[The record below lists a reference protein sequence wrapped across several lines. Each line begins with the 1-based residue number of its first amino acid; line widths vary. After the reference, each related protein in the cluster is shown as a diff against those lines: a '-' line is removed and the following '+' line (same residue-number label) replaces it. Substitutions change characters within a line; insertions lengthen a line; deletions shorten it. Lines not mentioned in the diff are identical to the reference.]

1 MITFISRTRMLFA
14 VAAVALVIA
23 FALFHDAVYRWAALR
38 ALTAAG
44 IDAAIEGEFDVVH
57 RSPMLL
63 NLGALRIALKD
74 HEADGNRGVIG
85 ALHLELRLRPLLRG
99 VVQIKNL
106 EVRDVEIELFT
117 LRRSPTEPPPDDA
130 GFTLPLIEQ
139 WVLDN
144 VEVGFRLT
152 ESGPRNELKVTHL
165 QAAADASGNLRAEG
179 SGSIDGDAW
188 ALDGEFGSINE
199 IIRPTGPF
207 PAAVRIDAPDWGL
220 ALDARGTV
228 GALHEG
234 RDLRFELRATTDSLA
249 PMLGRL
255 VPEAPV
261 AGALDARALLT
272 GSVDALLLSD
282 LNLSLDDGERFQ
294 LALSGT
300 LPLTQQPGGLDI
312 ATRLSSADPKVAG
325 YLTRGEV
332 PEIESLRLDFNA
344 SSEQGGYRIDQ
355 LVAGISGGDALSA
368 SVEGGLRLDG
378 PAGGWRPGDIAMH
391 VTAEVPVTRLGP
403 WLPEGV
409 SNAGSAKLLAEV
421 SGDLDRLILGS
432 FQIELSGTAPL
443 RGKVRGDGELALARW
458 RDPQPEAQPVTL
470 GELLPA
476 LNVTLDLKTDQVQSL
491 SEALETALP
500 PLGPGTLKATLRRD
514 GDGWRIAGLDA
525 RTRTGS
531 KLRTSARGTLTLR
544 TDAGTEVALDAADL
558 TIDVRGQTA
567 AAEEALGFDAPL
579 DPGPFNLSARVRGKS
594 GNLRLAGMTLKAGS
608 EDGLL
613 VALEGKGGG
622 LPSWLAG
629 NFKSLSGVE
638 MKGRV
643 RLPSTR
649 SLGAILGQD
658 VPDLGW
664 LDSSFEARADGA
676 GWAFPS
682 ISIGVEGKDE
692 LALRANGS
700 VRGVPDKPEFDAE
713 VEVETANASAAAAL
727 FGASLTSNAALE
739 AKGRLAGG
747 TERLSY
753 SGGIK
758 LGAADIDARLT
769 LDLAGER
776 PLLSGTLA
784 TQALNLDDIGWEG
797 DPKKLGLAPLAP
809 VPRRTG
815 KRLFDDKPLDFGLL
829 AAMDFELELTATA
842 STAGKVDVG
851 DLNLELRNR
860 DRRLHFRFANADVA
874 QGRFSASGE
883 VDASVDPPSVSLE
896 SRSENLSMNVLQGWF
911 SDAGERMEG
920 RYSHDM
926 DVSASGRS
934 PHELASTMNGR
945 LRQVVLDGNVAGAD
959 LDLLDLHIMQ
969 LMLSMLSPRGRTSVG
984 CMLIEFNIKDGIAT
998 SDALFV
1004 ETPRMFVAGAGKIDL
1019 RDETMDFLLTARSRR
1034 RWNLFNRENTIKVSG
1049 PIAALEV
1056 EADVGV
1062 LSVGT
1067 AVTAAVAVSP
1077 VLAPVAG
1084 FSLLTDLLGGQGETA
1099 CDQATASKP

>member
-1 MITFISRTRMLFA
+1 
-14 VAAVALVIA
+14 
-23 FALFHDAVYRWAALR
+23 
-38 ALTAAG
+38 
-44 IDAAIEGEFDVVH
+44 
-57 RSPMLL
+57 
-63 NLGALRIALKD
+63 
-74 HEADGNRGVIG
+74 
-85 ALHLELRLRPLLRG
+85 
-99 VVQIKNL
+99 
-106 EVRDVEIELFT
+106 
-117 LRRSPTEPPPDDA
+117 
-130 GFTLPLIEQ
+130 LPLIEQ

-829 AAMDFELELTATA
+829 AA
-842 STAGKVDVG
+842 
-851 DLNLELRNR
+851 NLELRNR
-860 DRRLHFRFANADVA
+860 DRRLHFRLANADVA

-883 VDASVDPPSVSLE
+883 VDASVDPPSVTLE
-896 SRSENLSMNVLQGWF
+896 SRSEYLSMTELHRWF

-920 RYSHDM
+920 RYSHELE
-926 DVSASGRS
+926 VTASGRS
-934 PHELASTMNGR
+934 PRELASTMNGR
-945 LRQVVLDGNVAGAD
+945 IRQVIVDGNVVGAD
-959 LDLLDLHIMQ
+959 LDLLDLHAMQ
-969 LMLSMLSPRGRTSVG
+969 LMLSMLRPRDRTTVE
-984 CMLIEFNIKDGIAT
+984 CMIVEFTIADGIAT
-998 SDALFV
+998 AETMFV
-1004 ETPRMFVAGAGKIDL
+1004 ETPRMFVAGAGTLDL
-1019 RDETMDFLLTARSRR
+1019 HDESMDLLLTARSRR
-1034 RWNLFNRENTIKVSG
+1034 RWSLFNRENTIKVSG

-1062 LSVGT
+1062 LSGGNAATVG
-1067 AVTAAVAVSP
+1067 VVVAP

-1084 FSLLTDLLGGQGETA
+1084 FYVLQRLLGGQGETA
-1099 CDQATASKP
+1099 CDQAAASKP